1 MVDMIALIKK
11 VMGNLQIMANQK
23 HQSVNLHFNC
33 PVILNIDRGRMQ
45 EVFENL
51 LSNAV
56 KYSLHHTGIDI
67 FVHNEAEAFVFE
79 FKDQGLGLNEQDMGK
94 LFVKFARLSAVP
106 TNKEPTNGLGLSIVK
121 SLVELH
127 AGKIWATS
135 AGKNKG
141 SSFFVSLAK
150 TKTSIMNVL

>member
-1 MVDMIALIKK
+1 M
-11 VMGNLQIMANQK
+11 N
-23 HQSVNLHFNC
+23 
-33 PVILNIDRGRMQ
+33 
-45 EVFENL
+45 
-51 LSNAV
+51 
-56 KYSLHHTGIDI
+56 
-67 FVHNEAEAFVFE
+67 
-79 FKDQGLGLNEQDMGK
+79 K

-150 TKTSIMNVL
+150 TKTSVMNIL